1 MVMRF
6 REDNPAIM
14 FLADHY
20 IQKDIFAFV
29 DTDGSFDVKPRDT
42 ADIIKKSV
50 DVNENMKMQIIDNHM
65 PRENFKFP
73 ERHYVDKSRKTG
85 MRSLYCQAS
94 WLKRQQFIAH
104 SLKENGIFHVSFFQL
119 NLHTVSEP
127 NVLFR
132 NHTRIG
138 KKFMTIFS
146 LMKLSNIT

>member
-1 MVMRF
+1 MRF

-20 IQKDIFAFV
+20 IQKDIFAFA

-85 MRSLYCQAS
+85 MRLLYCQTS
-94 WLKRQQFIAH
+94 WL
-104 SLKENGIFHVSFFQL
+104 
-119 NLHTVSEP
+119 
-127 NVLFR
+127 
-132 NHTRIG
+132 
-138 KKFMTIFS
+138 
-146 LMKLSNIT
+146 